1 MTTTRMFGAAFA
13 LLGALAMTGCSK
25 KDDKPAAGSAA
36 APAKSGLAWQPDNY
50 DKMSEPCKK
59 TLACCIEM
67 AKAEGAAKAEDFNLK
82 CSGPAMWKD
91 DECTTDL
98 KSRVAMLEGKPVPD
112 ACK

>member
-1 MTTTRMFGAAFA
+1 MFGAAFA
-13 LLGALAMTGCSK
+13 LVAALAMTACSK
-25 KDDKPAAGSAA
+25 KDDKAAAGGA

-50 DKMSEPCKK
+50 DKMSEPCRK
-59 TLACCIEM
+59 TLACCLEM

-98 KSRVAMLEGKPVPD
+98 KARVAVLEGKPVPD